1 MTPMMRGAAIS
12 RYPEAAAQVGLD
24 ARAMLRRVD
33 IDSRAVSEPELRIP
47 APKIYALLEQSAVAS
62 GCETFGLRLAVLR
75 RLTDFGPLSLLLLHQ
90 PSMRDTLMTLVR
102 YQRMLNE
109 ALLLGVEDHA
119 GDVVT
124 VSETFVADAE
134 TPVRQAYEV
143 AVATHF
149 QVFSDPKGPRLR
161 PRRVH
166 FTHGPPTDDSLH
178 RQVFGPIVEFNS
190 EFNGFTCDRVE
201 FDSISP
207 SADPA
212 LVQFAARFISTLPY
226 AQATSVTDEVRKAIH
241 VLLPFDGASIG
252 AVAARL
258 GMSKRTM
265 QRRLADESAEF
276 SALLNE
282 IRREQSVRHL
292 SNARLPLSHVAGLIG
307 YRRQTSFARWFA
319 GEFGMIPSL
328 WRTSGGAQSA
338 AGSAL

>member
-12 RYPEAAAQVGLD
+12 RYAEAAAQVGLD

-33 IDSRAVSEPELRIP
+33 IDSRVLNEPELRIP
-47 APKIYALLEQSAVAS
+47 APKIFALLDASALAS

-75 RLTDFGPLSLLLLHQ
+75 RLADYGPIALLLAHQ
-90 PSMRDTLMTLVR
+90 PTMRDTLMTLVR

-109 ALLLGVEDHA
+109 ALLIGVEDHA
-119 GDVVT
+119 DDVVT
-124 VSETFVADAE
+124 VSEAFVAGAE
-134 TPVRQAYEV
+134 TPTRQASEL

-166 FTHGPPTDDSLH
+166 FTHGPPADASLH

-190 EFNGFTCDRVE
+190 EFNGFTCDRAE
-201 FDSISP
+201 FDSVSA

-212 LVQFAARFISTLPY
+212 LVQFADGFISTLPH
-226 AQATSVTDEVRKAIH
+226 AQATSVADEVRKAIH

-258 GMSKRTM
+258 GVSKRTM
-265 QRRLADESAEF
+265 QRRLADEDAEF
-276 SALLNE
+276 SLLLNE

-292 SNARLPLSHVAGLIG
+292 SNARLPLSHIAGLVG
-307 YRRQTSFARWFA
+307 YSRQTSFARWFA
-319 GEFGMIPSL
+319 GEFGMIPSA
-328 WRTSGGAQSA
+328 WRTAGRARPATGA
-338 AGSAL
+338 L